1 MDSLVQPLSWMQD
14 SNPPEIVCAWQS
26 TCSGAFA
33 SQPSLPGVS
42 EKPRIGGSP
51 TVIRATQ
58 QKSPR
63 VRLRDAAELAAKRLS
78 SAGPQ
83 AAPKTRA
90 TPATFGVLGTTGGM
104 AEIAVELE
112 KARLDPRSGQGLDDI
127 GRDRWWKQRV
137 GAAQDVEHLGF
148 DPREIPAWC
157 RSRARRGAR

>member
-1 MDSLVQPLSWMQD
+1 MGSLLQPLSWMQD
-14 SNPPEIVCAWQS
+14 ANPPEIVCAWQS

-58 QKSPR
+58 QKSAR

-83 AAPKTRA
+83 AAPNTRA
-90 TPATFGVLGTTGGM
+90 TPAT
-104 AEIAVELE
+104 I
-112 KARLDPRSGQGLDDI
+112 
-127 GRDRWWKQRV
+127 W
-137 GAAQDVEHLGF
+137 
-148 DPREIPAWC
+148 
-157 RSRARRGAR
+157 RARDHWRNG